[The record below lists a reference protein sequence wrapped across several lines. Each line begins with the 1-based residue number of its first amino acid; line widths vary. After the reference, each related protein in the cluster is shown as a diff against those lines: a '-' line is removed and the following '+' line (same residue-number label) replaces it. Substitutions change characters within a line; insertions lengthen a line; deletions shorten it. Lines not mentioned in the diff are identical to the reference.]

1 VPRAAKEL
9 KGFVKVI
16 LKPGETQNVSVPLD
30 TRSFAYFDTEKGMW
44 TAPAGTYKVLVG
56 QSSAQ
61 IDLTGE
67 IKLASTATEKP

>member
-1 VPRAAKEL
+1 
-9 KGFVKVI
+9 
-16 LKPGETQNVSVPLD
+16 
-30 TRSFAYFDTEKGMW
+30 MW